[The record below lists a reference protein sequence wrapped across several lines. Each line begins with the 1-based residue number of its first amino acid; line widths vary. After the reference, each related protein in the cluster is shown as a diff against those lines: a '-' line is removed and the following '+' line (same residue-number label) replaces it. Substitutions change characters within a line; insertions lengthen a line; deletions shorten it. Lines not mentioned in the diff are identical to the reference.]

1 MITGTG
7 SIILGSSGF
16 NTDFIP
22 LCNNTFSLSER
33 YTTYGYK
40 YLNSSKKL
48 LNPSI
53 ESYDAKDKTWTI
65 QLSLGDLDTNDYL
78 YLINSNSDTLTVPV
92 SYEKFSSRANDLT
105 AIELSATDTLSIY
118 NHTTNSYVTQVTT
131 APAIGEFRLIDSR
144 LEFNLTNL
152 NDTVTVSGLATNAT
166 VQETMVGNRVM
177 SFSGIVHIFEQSY
190 ALHCTQVQ
198 ISKYPEL
205 KVGTMTLS
213 LKVIG
218 APQLFKI

>member
-1 MITGTG
+1 M
-7 SIILGSSGF
+7 
-16 NTDFIP
+16 
-22 LCNNTFSLSER
+22 
-33 YTTYGYK
+33 
-40 YLNSSKKL
+40 
-48 LNPSI
+48 
-53 ESYDAKDKTWTI
+53 
-65 QLSLGDLDTNDYL
+65 
-78 YLINSNSDTLTVPV
+78 PV

-177 SFSGIVHIFEQSY
+177 SFSGIVHIFEQRY